1 MTPVKAS
8 KALAQS
14 SADGLWKLFGLRKP
28 DDLHLEDLAM
38 ARGVFV
44 HDGSLTS
51 AEGRLIRSG
60 NQGIIRVRHG
70 LRPATRRRFV
80 IAHELGHWELHSKV
94 SQVFICTD
102 EDMIADYRKNPIE
115 AEANYFAS
123 ALLMPTK
130 LFRAAMPTGAPTFAV
145 LNQLSEV
152 FRTSLT
158 ATAIRW
164 MDLATDY
171 CALVVCENGRI
182 KWWRGSENFESS
194 MWITAGQRV
203 SSHAVASRVN
213 AQQPHHQADTVSID
227 TWAEVRDD
235 LTTDELTEESIYQET
250 YRRTLSLL
258 WLP

>member
-1 MTPVKAS
+1 MSPLKPS

-14 SADGLWKLFGLRKP
+14 CADGLWRLFGLRKP
-28 DDLHLEDLAM
+28 DDLHLEDIAM

-44 HDGSLTS
+44 HDGSLAS
-51 AEGRLIRSG
+51 AEGRLIRNG
-60 NQGIIRVRHG
+60 NQGIIRIRQG

-80 IAHELGHWELHSKV
+80 IAHELGHWELHSRV

-145 LNQLSEV
+145 LNQLSES

-171 CALVVCENGRI
+171 CALVACENGRI
-182 KWWRGSENFESS
+182 KWWRGSENFESAL
-194 MWITAGQRV
+194 WIAAGQPV

-213 AQQPHHQADTVSID
+213 QQRPHHPADTVSTD
-227 TWAEVRDD
+227 TWAEVKAD
-235 LTTDELTEESIYQET
+235 LTTDELTEEAIYQET
-250 YRRTLSLL
+250 YGRTLSLL
-258 WLP
+258 WVP